1 MSWLYV
7 NDYLSTLNQQI
18 SGSVDRIKYK
28 SGRFSADNVSSSR
41 ESFENTERYQSLN
54 GYAYRL
60 LETGMSY
67 RLTALNSEQP
77 QTADAG
83 YAACS
88 YMESSRVSR
97 KPTVLID
104 FMFANNREFDFKV

>member
-1 MSWLYV
+1 MSRLYV

-67 RLTALNSEQP
+67 RLTALNSRRP
-77 QTADAG
+77 PTPVMLPAVIWKTAGSAG
-83 YAACS
+83 
-88 YMESSRVSR
+88 SRR
-97 KPTVLID
+97 C
-104 FMFANNREFDFKV
+104 

>member
-1 MSWLYV
+1 
-7 NDYLSTLNQQI
+7 
-18 SGSVDRIKYK
+18 
-28 SGRFSADNVSSSR
+28 
-41 ESFENTERYQSLN
+41 
-54 GYAYRL
+54 
-60 LETGMSY
+60 MSY

-83 YAACS
+83 YAAGS
-88 YMESSRVSR
+88 YLENSRVSR

>member
-1 MSWLYV
+1 MSRLYV

-28 SGRFSADNVSSSR
+28 SGRLSADNVSSSR

-54 GYAYRL
+54 GYAYCL

-83 YAACS
+83 YAAGS
-88 YMESSRVSR
+88 YLESSRVSR

>member
-1 MSWLYV
+1 MSRLYV

-77 QTADAG
+77 ADCRRRLCCRQLSGKQPGQPEADG
-83 YAACS
+83 
-88 YMESSRVSR
+88 V
-97 KPTVLID
+97 
-104 FMFANNREFDFKV
+104 NRFYVCKQS

>member
-1 MSWLYV
+1 MSRLYV

-77 QTADAG
+77 TPVMLPAVIWKAAG
-83 YAACS
+83 S
-88 YMESSRVSR
+88 TGSRR
-97 KPTVLID
+97 C
-104 FMFANNREFDFKV
+104 